1 MLKDDEI
8 ERKRGGRRVM
18 MKPLQRFNGL
28 TM

>member
-8 ERKRGGRRVM
+8 ERKRGGRRAM
-18 MKPLQRFNGL
+18 MKLQGFNGL